1 MVLVGESPFGLKL
14 DVVSKDDLTY
24 DVKIWDLHVGSSG
37 R

>member
-1 MVLVGESPFGLKL
+1 MAALGDSPFGLML

-24 DVKIWDLHVGSSG
+24 DVKIWDLHWSSG